1 MKRIFFLFISV
12 LISIATYSQNKDP
25 LPSLNSI
32 RTPNSPAFSVLGVQ
46 PTSVERPNTPAD
58 LAVAMDNATEG
69 FKKFPQN
76 FAVEFSPYW
85 MSKAPVSLDWR
96 RDTVRSL
103 DESVIRTF
111 SASVA
116 AISKEFN
123 KKELR
128 GLSYGVR
135 AFLLSGKTSGKSIG
149 AIKALEKQLEEFSA
163 RYNEMAAAKERAI
176 AVEYF
181 SRIKAAETEEERKQ
195 IGLWYA
201 DERMKI
207 AGIKEQWLK
216 EQDEKIKNQQQ
227 EFAPQREGLIVEIAY
242 AGAYRND
249 TANTDLK
256 KNGYAFW
263 ITPSYVTGDYS
274 LVGVYRQ
281 VKDSSSNKSQE
292 YGVRLIYSKDRYAI
306 SAEYLKGKYDS
317 EVALPN
323 RERFSFLFE
332 YMLDEK
338 LWLSLSL
345 GEDNKNIQ
353 GTQSIFSTLGI
364 RYNFAKNR
372 YSF

>member
-1 MKRIFFLFISV
+1 MRKLTFWFLAFL
-12 LISIATYSQNKDP
+12 LITTASAQDTEP

-58 LAVAMDNATEG
+58 LAVSLDNATEG

-85 MSKAPVSLDWR
+85 MSKAPMSLTWR
-96 RDTVRSL
+96 KDTVRSF
-103 DESVIRTF
+103 DESISRTL
-111 SASVA
+111 SVSVA
-116 AISKEFN
+116 TTTKEVN
-123 KKELR
+123 KKETR
-128 GLSYGVR
+128 GLSYGFR
-135 AFLLSGKTSGKSIG
+135 TFLLCGKTSTKSIE
-149 AIKALEKQLEEFSA
+149 AIKVLEKQLAAFSA
-163 RYNEMAAAKERAI
+163 RFTEMAAAKERQLALD
-176 AVEYF
+176 YF
-181 SRIKAAETEEERKQ
+181 QKLREAQTEDERKE
-195 IGLWYA
+195 IGFWYA
-201 DERMKI
+201 DERKKI
-207 AGIKEQWLK
+207 QEDKRAWLEEEDK
-216 EQDEKIKNQQQ
+216 KVKKDQQA
-227 EFAPQREGLIVEIAY
+227 FAPQREGLIVEIAF

-249 TANTDLK
+249 TLATGLK

-263 ITPSYVTGDYS
+263 ITPSYITGDYS

-281 VKDSSSNKSQE
+281 VKDSLSNKSQE
-292 YGVRLIYSKDRYAI
+292 YGVRFIYSKERYAL
-306 SAEYLKGKYDS
+306 SAEYLKGEYER

-323 RERFSFLFE
+323 RERFSILFE
-332 YMLDEK
+332 YLLSEK

-364 RYNFAKNR
+364 RYNFSKDR